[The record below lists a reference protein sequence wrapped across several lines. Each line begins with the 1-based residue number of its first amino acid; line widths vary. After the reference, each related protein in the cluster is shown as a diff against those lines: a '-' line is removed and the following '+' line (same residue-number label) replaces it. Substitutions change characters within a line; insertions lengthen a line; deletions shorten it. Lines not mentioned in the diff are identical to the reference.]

1 MIGGG
6 GNLADENKTKTSSI
20 IMSGSPAS
28 EYLIGGETVK
38 WQGKPAAIVILGR
51 GLVLTF
57 LSLSYLGAM
66 LSYKPDD
73 WVAIAIA
80 LFASFVMIVVERR
93 VGLLA
98 GLSGIA
104 IAGAVALGW
113 LSMEKYPW
121 AAIIPLIFSLLA
133 LLFNMIYLGRVL
145 FLVTDRRIIT
155 RYGLFSLRYADL
167 GVDKVQNVTLI
178 QPWYERI
185 LGYGDIY
192 FATAGEKGG
201 IDYQAPGIRLMTGGA
216 VTWENVSKPFEV
228 VKIASEVMHPGAMPV
243 RIVGDYPSATP
254 DAQQRLK
261 ELNDLK
267 DKGLISDKEYEEK
280 RKDIL
285 GKL

>member
-1 MIGGG
+1 M
-6 GNLADENKTKTSSI
+6 ADEKKTTTSSKV
-20 IMSGSPAS
+20 MSGAPAS
-28 EYLIGGETVK
+28 DYLISGETIK
-38 WQGKPAAIVILGR
+38 WQGKPAAIIILGK

-57 LSLSYLGAM
+57 LAIIFLSALYA
-66 LSYKPDD
+66 YQPDD

-80 LFASFVMIVVERR
+80 LFASFIMIVVERR
-93 VGLLA
+93 LGLLA

-113 LSMEKYPW
+113 LSVEEFPW
-121 AAIIPLIFSLLA
+121 APLIPLIFALMA

-155 RYGLFSLRYADL
+155 KYGLFSLRYADL

-201 IDYQAPGIRLMTGGA
+201 IDYQAAGIKLMSGGA

-243 RIVGDYPSATP
+243 KIVGDYPSPNP
-254 DAQQRLK
+254 DTQERLK
-261 ELNDLK
+261 QLNDLK
-267 DKGLISDKEYEEK
+267 EKGLISEKEYEEK